1 MIIEDN
7 TFNTQTIIYNV
18 MCRGGGRGQLNSVPS
33 QQLHFWQKS
42 ACLLGR
48 PVTHWGARSHEPST
62 NRKVTTNIL
71 VGDCLCHG
79 YPFHETGNID
89 TNTMKLRDCAR
100 LADLWME
107 LAMDEE
113 ETQQNGMAFLLDM
126 DGLPMRLFKFMTP
139 KHAII
144 CALKEEVIVDCN

>member
-1 MIIEDN
+1 
-7 TFNTQTIIYNV
+7 
-18 MCRGGGRGQLNSVPS
+18 
-33 QQLHFWQKS
+33 
-42 ACLLGR
+42 
-48 PVTHWGARSHEPST
+48 
-62 NRKVTTNIL
+62 
-71 VGDCLCHG
+71 
-79 YPFHETGNID
+79 
-89 TNTMKLRDCAR
+89 
-100 LADLWME
+100 ME